1 MKHATT
7 KLLPKQKMQGESRT
21 EKHSHSRCKHICYAT
36 TMMPVTWQTQHFIR
50 TTSCVADA

>member
-36 TMMPVTWQTQHFIR
+36 TMMPVT
-50 TTSCVADA
+50 